1 MSVHRRA
8 SVWIGILPLIGGAS
22 LAHAQPSPPTT
33 AAPVHSAAPSPS
45 AAAGSVDGAAEAEAA
60 AIARAAHLRGL
71 AAREDDDWHR
81 ARAAF
86 AEAWAH
92 KRHWEIAINLGEAE
106 MRTSRYE
113 EAIGHLGYVLQEAGF
128 LDRSPDLVEKEKAT
142 VLEWLAEARIKL
154 EAQRAARTVPPKA
167 APPPPAP
174 LSRTWQLGVGV
185 GAGLTVAGIVTSA
198 VLLAS
203 ASSKI
208 DGVKSSLEAL
218 PGRPGD
224 PGSVRCQGAG
234 EAVCASNVERLR
246 SADAMQAAGGGILLT
261 SGLIAAATVVI
272 SALGTKRSAL
282 MAAPAAGNGTVGLA
296 VVGAW

>member
-1 MSVHRRA
+1 M
-8 SVWIGILPLIGGAS
+8 LPLLGGAS
-22 LAHAQPSPPTT
+22 LAHAQPAPP
-33 AAPVHSAAPSPS
+33 PSAAPAHSTAPAPS
-45 AAAGSVDGAAEAEAA
+45 SATGSADGAAT
-60 AIARAAHLRGL
+60 IARAAHLRGL

-86 AEAWAH
+86 EEAWAH

-113 EAIGHLGYVLQEAGF
+113 EAIEHLRFVLHEAGF
-128 LDRSPDLVEKEKAT
+128 LDRSSELVEKEKAT
-142 VLEWLAEARIKL
+142 VLQWLAEARTKL
-154 EAQRAARTVPPKA
+154 EAQRAAKALPPMA

-174 LSRTWQLGVGV
+174 PPSRTWQLGVGV
-185 GAGLTVAGIVTSA
+185 GVGLTVAGVVTSA

-203 ASSKI
+203 AASKI
-208 DGVKSSLEAL
+208 DGVKASLEAM

-224 PGSVRCQGAG
+224 PGSVRCQGVG
-234 EAVCASNVERLR
+234 EAVCTSNVERLR
-246 SADAMQAAGGGILLT
+246 SADAMQAAGGGVLVT

-272 SALGTKRSAL
+272 SALGMKRSGAI
-282 MAAPAAGNGTVGLA
+282 MAAPAAGRGTVGLA